1 MMEEIIKIKSARL
14 KPLKDLLPQLGNLG
28 FTKVSYSKEALI
40 IEKVET
46 ENLSGKPYLFYSVEL
61 LPSEII
67 VRYALPSP
75 ERRLSRSLEM
85 GQLCLNLFRL
95 LSGYYEISAA
105 SIYPFY
111 YSLLAS
117 LSEALEKE
125 KLQAISELS
134 SLRMRYDSLEKKYK
148 DLVRS
153 SEQNARILVEADR
166 KAEELSERIKSLEGV
181 TDEVLQERLFEWIRT
196 HSGEINIFEFA
207 RFNSIPVGRVEQGLD
222 MLIRNGYIKRRA

>member
-1 MMEEIIKIKSARL
+1 MEEIIKIKSSRL
-14 KPLKDLLPQLGNLG
+14 KPLKELLPQLGNLG

-40 IEKVET
+40 IEKVES

-67 VRYALPSP
+67 IRYALPSP

-85 GQLCLNLFRL
+85 GQMCLNLFRII
-95 LSGYYEISAA
+95 SAYYEIPAA
-105 SIYPFY
+105 SVYPFY
-111 YSLLAS
+111 YPLLAS

-125 KLQAISELS
+125 KLQAVSELS
-134 SLRMRYDSLEKKYK
+134 SIRLRYDSLEKKYK

-153 SEQNARILVEADR
+153 SEQNARILVEAER
-166 KAEELSERIKSLEGV
+166 KSEELSERIKKLEGV
-181 TDEVLQERLFEWIRT
+181 TDEVLQERVFEWIKT
-196 HSGEINIFEFA
+196 HAGEINIYEFA
-207 RFNSIPVGRVEQGLD
+207 RVNTLPVGRVEQGLD

>member
-1 MMEEIIKIKSARL
+1 MEEIIKIKSSRQ
-14 KPLKDLLPQLGNLG
+14 KPLKELLPQLGNLG
-28 FTKVSYSKEALI
+28 FTRVNYSKEALI
-40 IEKVET
+40 IEKVES

-67 VRYALPSP
+67 IRYALPSP

-85 GQLCLNLFRL
+85 GQVCLNLFRL
-95 LSGYYEISAA
+95 ISNYYEIPAA

-111 YSLLAS
+111 YPLLAS

-125 KLQAISELS
+125 KLQAVSELS
-134 SLRMRYDSLEKKYK
+134 SLRLRYDSLEKKYK

-153 SEQNARILVEADR
+153 SEQNARILVEAER
-166 KAEELSERIKSLEGV
+166 KSEELSERITKLEGI
-181 TDEVLQERLFEWIRT
+181 TDEVLQERIFEWIKT
-196 HSGEINIFEFA
+196 HAGEINVYEFA
-207 RFNSIPVGRVEQGLD
+207 RFNSLPVGRVEQGLD

>member
-1 MMEEIIKIKSARL
+1 MEEIIKIKCERQ
-14 KPLKDLLPQLGNLG
+14 KPLKELIPQLGSLG

-40 IEKVET
+40 IEKVES
-46 ENLSGKPYLFYSVEL
+46 ENLSGKAYLFYSVEL

-85 GQLCLNLFRL
+85 GQVCLNLFRII
-95 LSGYYEISAA
+95 SPYYEIPA
-105 SIYPFY
+105 SSVYPFY
-111 YSLLAS
+111 YPLLAS

-125 KLQAISELS
+125 KLQAVSELS
-134 SLRMRYDSLEKKYK
+134 SIRLRYDSLEKKYK

-153 SEQNARILVEADR
+153 SEQNARILVEAER
-166 KAEELSERIKSLEGV
+166 RSEEMGERIKKLEGI
-181 TDEVLQERLFEWIRT
+181 TDEVLQERIFEWIKT
-196 HSGEINIFEFA
+196 HAGEINVYEFA

-222 MLIRNGYIKRRA
+222 MLIRSGYIKRRA

>member
-1 MMEEIIKIKSARL
+1 MEEIIKIKSSRM
-14 KPLKDLLPQLGNLG
+14 KPLKELLPQLGNLG

-40 IEKVET
+40 IEKVES

-67 VRYALPSP
+67 IRYALPSP

-85 GQLCLNLFRL
+85 SQVCLNLFRI
-95 LSGYYEISAA
+95 LSSYYDISAS

-111 YSLLAS
+111 YPLLAS

-125 KLQAISELS
+125 KLQAVSELS
-134 SLRMRYDSLEKKYK
+134 SLRLRYDSLEKKYK

-153 SEQNARILVEADR
+153 SEQNARILVEAER
-166 KAEELSERIKSLEGV
+166 KSEELSERIKRLEGV
-181 TDEVLQERLFEWIRT
+181 TDEVLQERIFEWIKT
-196 HSGEINIFEFA
+196 HAGEINIYEFS
-207 RFNSIPVGRVEQGLD
+207 RVNSLPVGRVEQGLD